1 MYNVGEGGSYVRC
14 PYCRHEATK
23 VLDSRAT
30 EEGASIRRRRLCE
43 RCKRRFTTYERWEE
57 TPLLVVKKD
66 GRREPFQR
74 QKLLDGLVT
83 ACKKRPVPLRVL
95 EEIADDIERTLRQE
109 GEAEVTS
116 RAIGEAVMERLRT
129 IDEVAYVRFASVYRE
144 FRDITTLLG
153 EVEKLIKKE

>member
-1 MYNVGEGGSYVRC
+1 MSARGKSAVRC
-14 PYCRHEATK
+14 PYCRHDATK

-43 RCKRRFTTYERWEE
+43 RCNRRFTTYERWEE

-74 QKLLDGLVT
+74 QKLLAGLVT
-83 ACKKRPVPLRVL
+83 ACKKRPISLRVL
-95 EEIADDIERTLRQE
+95 EEIVDDIERTIRQE
-109 GEAEVTS
+109 GESEVTS
-116 RAIGEAVMERLRT
+116 REIGEAVMERLRDV
-129 IDEVAYVRFASVYRE
+129 DEVAYVRFASVYRE

-153 EVEKLIKKE
+153 EVEKLLKKE

>member
-1 MYNVGEGGSYVRC
+1 MRC